1 MDTNISEI
9 SIKGIFKLNMNA
21 IFKITSRIGRD
32 IDPTLDQVM
41 GPILMYVQSKCS
53 PTFCEFKADR
63 KRSCFKNLTLGT
75 LFLDCPISILLLL
88 LLQMV
93 NECAFPLSR
102 VEISLI
108 SS

>member
-9 SIKGIFKLNMNA
+9 RIKGIFKLNMNA
-21 IFKITSRIGRD
+21 IFKIISRIGLD

-63 KRSCFKNLTLGT
+63 KRSCFKNLTL
-75 LFLDCPISILLLL
+75 DRHIILGWSDFYTFAPNG
-88 LLQMV
+88 Q
-93 NECAFPLSR
+93 
-102 VEISLI
+102 
-108 SS
+108 